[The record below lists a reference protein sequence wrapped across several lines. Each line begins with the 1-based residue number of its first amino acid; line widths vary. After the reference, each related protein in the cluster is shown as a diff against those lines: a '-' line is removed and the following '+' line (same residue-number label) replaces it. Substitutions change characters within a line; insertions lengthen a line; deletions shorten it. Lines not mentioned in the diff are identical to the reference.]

1 MIISRAERDFKTM
14 NITVIS
20 SRENKGATKGGEIKG
35 CGHYS
40 KS

>member
-1 MIISRAERDFKTM
+1 M

-35 CGHYS
+35 GRCVQALF
-40 KS
+40 